1 MWRTSLEGAQYFD
14 PEAVRYAI
22 KDADNERSRETLIYM
37 SPADFLRIALPG
49 ADDQK
54 QGRTDALLAQGVP
67 FHSMLRLMVDESGRA
82 WGHEGRHRAR
92 SLQRAGVK
100 RIPVRFLSRRIRW
113 GQPDQE
119 YPAFLVSEDGFQRI
133 PFPDSLAFPR
143 QAKPKANMRR
153 NRAQSFIAMVLA
165 EVRSELS
172 PGMLSRFDDSY
183 AALYRYAEDQFK
195 QSIGSSQP
203 APRTALLYDATGRRY
218 RVRYVALPTNTQG
231 TGVVRA
237 SNTSNFHDTKGYPVV
252 FQARSLKRQGEKQKI
267 EKIAQNLDP
276 DRLLLPHS
284 DPTFGAPVV
293 WRGNGEKGTSPD
305 LYYVLGGNSRTL
317 AFLLADD
324 ERYAAYAERAQQLWP
339 TVWPK
344 EPPPPGERYLITRLV
359 YSDDCPSIQDAAE
372 LTENCQIGF
381 DQAQALAGATQQSM
395 SGRETPLGEALSLV
409 RALGVEDLAADIP
422 AFQWAGIVA
431 RDNVGDFREQ
441 SGNTAFLST
450 IRKRLGSERF
460 DSYMSDPDNAAKLI
474 NSVLIGFLPRE
485 IIDNG
490 FASEREERAMMAA
503 LPIFVTLA
511 MQEKNKEIPAGWS
524 LLPHL
529 RDAQIFAE
537 AIRNLSFAQ
546 ILSELDRMRRQ
557 ELLTLKAPDGT
568 PISLLA
574 DRVTPLGVLL
584 ALTLKRAKD
593 LRDPATGVEQ
603 VLTPYAKEA
612 LRSADI
618 YPPRAMSMF
627 GPPKTMPPQYPAET
641 LGLALAE
648 ARSGPGAAPIIV
660 QTRSSTRTNYGRR

>member
-1 MWRTSLEGAQYFD
+1 M
-14 PEAVRYAI
+14 
-22 KDADNERSRETLIYM
+22 
-37 SPADFLRIALPG
+37 
-49 ADDQK
+49 
-54 QGRTDALLAQGVP
+54 LLV
-67 FHSMLRLMVDESGRA
+67 
-82 WGHEGRHRAR
+82 
-92 SLQRAGVK
+92 
-100 RIPVRFLSRRIRW
+100 
-113 GQPDQE
+113 
-119 YPAFLVSEDGFQRI
+119 
-133 PFPDSLAFPR
+133 
-143 QAKPKANMRR
+143 
-153 NRAQSFIAMVLA
+153 
-165 EVRSELS
+165 EVRSELP

-183 AALYRYAEDQFK
+183 TTLYRYAKDQFK

-293 WRGNGEKGTSPD
+293 WRGNGERGTSPD

-546 ILSELDRMRRQ
+546 ILAELDRMRRQ